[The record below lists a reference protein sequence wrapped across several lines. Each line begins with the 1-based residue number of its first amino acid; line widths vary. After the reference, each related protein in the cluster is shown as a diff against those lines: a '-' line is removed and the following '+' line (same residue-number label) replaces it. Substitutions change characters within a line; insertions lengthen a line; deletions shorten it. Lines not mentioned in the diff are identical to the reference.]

1 MARQRRCPE
10 PLWDGHVQPP
20 VRAHCRPDQRNPTH
34 LILRWIKLATG
45 TLELEVKE
53 ADEKEACGTGSETA
67 EAEDKEAFTAWGKE
81 FGGLQA
87 GLGFKAG
94 EKQPYTH
101 GETVN
106 LVVRVRNVSK
116 EDVKFQYLKEF
127 FRETSL
133 AVTDSKGKQVLLRE
147 PLDTH
152 VLHIPVEVNL
162 APGKEIELY
171 ERMLV
176 LSPAYGTGTVQI
188 QYEQVFGNS
197 SFGRI
202 KLDPTLSK
210 LATGKL
216 ELEVKEAQK

>member
-1 MARQRRCPE
+1 M
-10 PLWDGHVQPP
+10 
-20 VRAHCRPDQRNPTH
+20 
-34 LILRWIKLATG
+34 
-45 TLELEVKE
+45 
-53 ADEKEACGTGSETA
+53 
-67 EAEDKEAFTAWGKE
+67 
-81 FGGLQA
+81 
-87 GLGFKAG
+87 GLGYKG
-94 EKQPYTH
+94 EKCACSQ

-127 FRETSL
+127 FSETSL

-176 LSPAYGTGTVQI
+176 LSPEYGTGTVQI
-188 QYEQVFGNS
+188 QYEAGFWKL

-202 KLDPTLSK
+202 KLDPTLK
-210 LATGKL
+210 DLATGKL
-216 ELEVKEAQK
+216 ELEVQEQK